1 MPYDKNRVILAPI
14 PGHDNC
20 TYINASFIDGYD
32 DENNF
37 IITQDPLENTIFD
50 FWRMIFEQRIK
61 TIVMFSEVCW
71 ECYSGFERVSFQDFR
86 LFQIGD
92 GPNKCPRYWADEEM
106 QYENLLVTYIQ
117 SESGPYYTKREFT
130 VTNCKTKDTIQ
141 VTQFQYNGWP
151 TVEGEVPE
159 VTRGMIEIVNQAQK
173 HSTQQEDIFTIA
185 VHCR

>member
-1 MPYDKNRVILAPI
+1 
-14 PGHDNC
+14 
-20 TYINASFIDGYD
+20 
-32 DENNF
+32 
-37 IITQDPLENTIFD
+37 
-50 FWRMIFEQRIK
+50 
-61 TIVMFSEVCW
+61 
-71 ECYSGFERVSFQDFR
+71 
-86 LFQIGD
+86 
-92 GPNKCPRYWADEEM
+92 M

-173 HSTQQEDIFTIA
+173 HSTQQEDMFTIA
-185 VHCR
+185 VHCRYDGFSSKLIYSWLMNKIQVFMNSICNFMNKIHDFLNLIHDFMNNIHENLLSFFNNLIF

>member
-1 MPYDKNRVILAPI
+1 
-14 PGHDNC
+14 
-20 TYINASFIDGYD
+20 
-32 DENNF
+32 
-37 IITQDPLENTIFD
+37 
-50 FWRMIFEQRIK
+50 
-61 TIVMFSEVCW
+61 
-71 ECYSGFERVSFQDFR
+71 
-86 LFQIGD
+86 
-92 GPNKCPRYWADEEM
+92 M

-185 VHCR
+185 VHCRYGSDEDNSRSPTFTPI